1 MCLFQG
7 VYITLIQNPQLIRIA
22 VCTSD
27 YLIKFRITLRSYM
40 AILLLVLF
48 VLTFLVLRTTMS
60 AFRREGTL
68 SFVVMS
74 VALFPLPVMDVIHT
88 IATTGD
94 LFAKTMVHLWIEFT
108 QGVLFPLLIMS
119 VLFLPNVSVPV
130 FYVSILSNAFLIHT
144 CKYLKVGSL
153 SNNFQ
158 TFVSPTP

>member
-7 VYITLIQNPQLIRIA
+7 VYNDNNTSIPTLQNLELIRIA

-40 AILLLVLF
+40 GILLLTLF

-68 SFVVMS
+68 SYVVMS
-74 VALFPLPVMDVIHT
+74 IALFPLPIIDVVHT
-88 IATTGD
+88 FATTGD
-94 LFAKTMVHLWIEFT
+94 VFMTTMVHLIFVWIEFT

-119 VLFLPNVSVPV
+119 VLFLPNVSV
-130 FYVSILSNAFLIHT
+130 SMLSNTFLIHT
-144 CKYLKVGSL
+144 M
-153 SNNFQ
+153 
-158 TFVSPTP
+158 